1 VHRYLRLKSLVLLG
15 ALLAGFVAPLPLV
28 ATAQAQVSGT
38 SRQSANRGHVNRPQH
53 RPHTRPHHR
62 PVARPHPH
70 HRPRHGVRHHLRH
83 NVVVVHPHRR
93 WNRGGA
99 IAAGAA
105 IGFIAGAA
113 ATSWAGPPPR
123 SGYCW
128 YYTNR
133 ARTHGFWD
141 WCPR

>member
-1 VHRYLRLKSLVLLG
+1 DRTCYAGPAARESRAAIPPAPVGWVPEEEESAVHRYLRLKSLVLLG

-70 HRPRHGVRHHLRH
+70 HRPR
-83 NVVVVHPHRR
+83 
-93 WNRGGA
+93 
-99 IAAGAA
+99 
-105 IGFIAGAA
+105 
-113 ATSWAGPPPR
+113 
-123 SGYCW
+123 
-128 YYTNR
+128 
-133 ARTHGFWD
+133 
-141 WCPR
+141 